1 MGNRVEIE
9 NIEERRRQVGI
20 DDVVLRDDIR
30 GLDVGD
36 LVKLTLLTDTASFAG
51 ETVLVRITSIRG
63 PAFRGKLVC
72 KPASTGLSGLGVGS
86 LVVFTAAHIHSLA
99 NSRELDER

>member
-9 NIEERRRQVGI
+9 NIEERRREVGI
-20 DDVVLRDDIR
+20 DDVGLREDIR

-36 LVKLTLLTDTASFAG
+36 LVKLTLLSGTASTG

-63 PAFRGKLVC
+63 SAFRGKLVC
-72 KPASTGLSGLGVGS
+72 KPTSTGLSRLEIGS
-86 LVVFTAAHIHSLA
+86 PLVFTTAHIHSLV
-99 NSRELDER
+99 RGRGGEQ

>member
-20 DDVVLRDDIR
+20 DDVVLREDIR
-30 GLDVGD
+30 GLAVGD
-36 LVKLTLLTDTASFAG
+36 FVKLTLLTSTPFTG

-63 PAFRGKLVC
+63 PAFRGRLASR
-72 KPASTGLSGLGVGS
+72 PTSTGLSRLGVGS
-86 LVVFTAAHIHSLA
+86 LIAFVAAHIHSLP
-99 NSRELDER
+99 RGHEIEQ

>member
-9 NIEERRRQVGI
+9 NIEERRHHVGI
-20 DDVVLRDDIR
+20 DDVVLREDIR
-30 GLDVGD
+30 GLAAGD
-36 LVKLTLLTDTASFAG
+36 LVKLTLLTGAGSFAG

-72 KPASTGLSGLGVGS
+72 KPASTGLSRLGVGS
-86 LVVFTAAHIHSLA
+86 PVAFTAAHIHSLA
-99 NSRELDER
+99 SGREVDQR